1 MEFAEEEGLGTQEKI
16 CAHVRV
22 WEEDCVLQNQADRG
36 FKSQLFPKTTMKSWA
51 SL

>member
-1 MEFAEEEGLGTQEKI
+1 MEFAEEERLGTQEKI

-22 WEEDCVLQNQADRG
+22 WEDCVLQIRG